1 MEKDT
6 HIYFFANKDDD
17 ADPDQYTIVT
27 EENKTVR
34 EMIAQVLD
42 IMKLKTNGSI
52 EQNLEKYCFLLGKKL
67 ISDKKYLDLTIKEA
81 GLKNGRILK
90 VYEIDKLI
98 PA

>member
-6 HIYFFANKDDD
+6 LIYFFANKANDTDN
-17 ADPDQYTIVT
+17 PYTIVT
-27 EENKTVR
+27 EEKKTVR

-42 IMKLKTNGSI
+42 IMELKTNGSI

-81 GLKNGRILK
+81 GLKNGRTLK
-90 VYEIDKLI
+90 VYKTDDLI

>member
-6 HIYFFANKDDD
+6 LIYFFANKGDETDN
-17 ADPDQYTIVT
+17 QYTIVT
-27 EENKTVR
+27 EEKKTVR

-52 EQNLEKYCFLLGKKL
+52 EQNLEKYCFLLGKNL

-81 GLKNGRILK
+81 GLKNGRTLK
-90 VYEIDKLI
+90 VYNVDDLI